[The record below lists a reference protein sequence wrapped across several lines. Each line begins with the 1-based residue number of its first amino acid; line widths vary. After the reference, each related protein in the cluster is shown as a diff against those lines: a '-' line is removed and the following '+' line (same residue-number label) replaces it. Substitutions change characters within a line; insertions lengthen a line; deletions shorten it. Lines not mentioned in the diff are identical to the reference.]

1 MAITLLGAAA
11 LRGLLTGRG
20 SVRVANRTAV
30 EDGVVIVAA
39 AVVRHRA
46 SGAPLPDATFALDLQ
61 ADESIELDE
70 VPPSLDGPDAIE
82 VLLRLR
88 IGEQGAVDAYA
99 TARRSTTDPAAR
111 FEVGIRRHDGE
122 IGDGEDPV
130 AGFAE
135 FAVYGLPV
143 D

>member
-1 MAITLLGAAA
+1 MAITLLGAET

-30 EDGVVIVAA
+30 DDEVVIVAA
-39 AVVRHRA
+39 AVVRHRS
-46 SGAPLPDATFALDLQ
+46 SGAPLGDATFALDLR

-70 VPPSLDGPDAIE
+70 VPPSADGPEAIE

-88 IGEQGAVDAYA
+88 IGEQGADAYA

-111 FEVGIRRHDGE
+111 FEVGVRRHDGE

-135 FAVYGLPV
+135 FAVYGLPI